1 MKTFIKI
8 NVASLSAS
16 FCDYM
21 ATIILVKF
29 FKTDPLFGGVAGT
42 VFGGIVNFL
51 MGRYWVFRAN
61 KSTIRLQGKRY
72 FITWTGNLILN
83 SFLLYLLIKIFKVQ
97 YLIAKI
103 ITSVLVALLY
113 NYHLQKRYVFKTTD
127 RK

>member
-1 MKTFIKI
+1 MKTFIKV

-16 FCDYM
+16 CCDYLV
-21 ATIILVKF
+21 TILLVKF
-29 FKTDPLFGGVAGT
+29 LQSDPFLAGITGT

-51 MGRYWVFRAN
+51 MGRYWVFNATKTALN
-61 KSTIRLQGKRY
+61 LQGKRY
-72 FITWTGNLILN
+72 LIIWIGNLLLN
-83 SFLLYLLIKIFKVQ
+83 SFLLYILIKIFIVQ

-113 NYHLQKRYVFKTTD
+113 NYHLQKRYVFKTSD